1 LGALFKEKVKNI
13 VYIQEL
19 QEHEVEKKTKKLVKV
34 LISYKSGEYINNE
47 INNSC

>member
-19 QEHEVEKKTKKLVKV
+19 QEHEIEKKTKKLVKV
-34 LISYKSGEYINNE
+34 LRSHKDGEYISNEFNNY
-47 INNSC
+47 S